1 MSTQHVERRADG
13 RYQQGRSANPRGREP
28 GSKNKAK
35 TLKVEDAVKAAEMA
49 LDGEGTHAIAKALHA
64 TPEAVKS
71 ALSHSRRLL
80 EIYTPHAAAKWVRAI
95 DVAAENGDHKPAMA
109 LLQSVKSIEP
119 IAQTYETPGGSKAT
133 AAVNVQI
140 VGFEFAGLPK
150 PAQPVIDVTTTKE
163 GQ

>member
-1 MSTQHVERRADG
+1 MAFKKGQVTNPTG
-13 RYQQGRSANPRGREP
+13 RKP
-28 GSKNKAK
+28 GSKNRAKA
-35 TLKVEDAVKAAEMA
+35 LFAEDTVKAAEMA
-49 LDGEGTHAIAKALHA
+49 LGGESTTAIAKALHA

-150 PAQPVIDVTTTKE
+150 PAQPVIDVTKKDPSR
-163 GQ
+163 